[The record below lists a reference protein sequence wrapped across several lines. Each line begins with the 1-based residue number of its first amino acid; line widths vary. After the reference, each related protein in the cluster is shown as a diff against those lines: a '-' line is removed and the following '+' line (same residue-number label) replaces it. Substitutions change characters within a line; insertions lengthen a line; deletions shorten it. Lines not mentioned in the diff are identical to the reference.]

1 MQKNRDEWNVIDVE
15 NFYDPILGDDEI
27 LELDY
32 DYIQKALEAAELEIK
47 KVMREFQ
54 KAEERAGL

>member
-1 MQKNRDEWNVIDVE
+1 MSKNRDDWNVIDVE
-15 NFYDPILGDDEI
+15 NFYDPILRDEEI

-54 KAEERAGL
+54 KVEERAGL